1 MKKKQLTINQRN
13 AIRGW
18 AAILPALLLTL
29 LIFGYPAVQTVIK
42 SFTSWNGIG
51 KAEYIGLKNYIKIL
65 GDPQFWQLLKNTFVF
80 LLFLPAQLFFGIV
93 VAVLIYEEIPG
104 WRIFRI
110 VYYIPQVI
118 STMVIGYIFSV
129 MFGFNGP
136 LNRALM
142 GLGFTA
148 EPIRWLEY
156 GGTARTVVIICM
168 VWINIGWQSILAL
181 GGLSSIPTS
190 VYEAAELDGAG
201 YWKRLFYITLP
212 MLGRTIE
219 YSCIV
224 SVMWVFAGLFPL
236 IFSLTSG
243 GPGHETSTLDYMI
256 YLKSFSSSSK
266 YGYAS
271 ALSVILI
278 IIVIILSI
286 IQFKIS
292 DRQNSWEG

>member
-1 MKKKQLTINQRN
+1 MKKKQLTLQQKT
-13 AIRGW
+13 ALRGW
-18 AAILPALLLTL
+18 AAVFPALLLTM
-29 LIFGYPAVQTVIK
+29 LICGYPAVQTIIK

-51 KAEYIGLKNYIKIL
+51 EPTYVGLKNYIKIL
-65 GDPQFWQLLKNTFVF
+65 GEKQFWELLRNTFVY
-80 LLFLPAQLFFGIV
+80 LLFIPAQLFIGIV

-104 WRIFRI
+104 WKVFRI

-129 MFGFNGP
+129 MFGLHGP
-136 LNRALM
+136 LNTILTKIGLM
-142 GLGFTA
+142 QK
-148 EPIRWLEY
+148 PIAWMEE
-156 GGTARTVVIICM
+156 GAMARTIVIICL
-168 VWINIGWQSILAL
+168 VWINIGWQAMLAL

-201 YWKRLFYITLP
+201 YWKRLFRITLP

-224 SVMWVFAGLFPL
+224 SVMWVFASLFPL
-236 IFSLTSG
+236 IYSMTGG
-243 GPGHETSTLDYMI
+243 GPGHETTTLDYMI

-271 ALSVILI
+271 ALAVILI
-278 IIVIILSI
+278 IIVVILTI
-286 IQFKIS
+286 IQFKVS
-292 DRQNSWEG
+292 NRQNNWEG